1 MKNLDLIG
9 EELFNKIRGRFPSV
23 TIGNGEGNVTNV
35 PNEARF
41 FDFDFKE
48 GDKDLGKVSISVDD
62 KSLSVMYSNNFI
74 EGEDKLTKER
84 WYGFLKELRY
94 FAKKRLLNFDTRDIT
109 KSNLNRRDYKFL
121 ANKSGEETMS
131 ESKMYGTSRSSYQ
144 DVGTARL
151 ALKHSKPVN
160 QEYAAGRTQNVEAIY
175 IESAD
180 GERFKYPFRHLNGAR
195 AMARHV
201 SEGGNAYDEFGKHI
215 VSLSEELAKLRKF
228 KNYMSRSS
236 VMAEGLTDYMDVVFE
251 RIDTVKKT
259 VEQLQKEAYYKEA
272 FDNYS
277 TPVMEDVPEDIASNW
292 IDQLTIKQFNEEL
305 KDVFPYIYKLVNE
318 KTKAHELGPEDL
330 LGEADVAEGHMKG
343 YSKYH
348 CEDCGCQMHNCKPDC
363 DCPHDSHD
371 EKGSWWKD
379 ANGNGVPDIMEDSDT
394 MTEYE
399 QWADEIVEAGL
410 DTEPKEEKI
419 PVTEF
424 VLSLF
429 DRETG
434 QFPKGETAVLTAIE
448 KDYGE
453 QYIDP
458 AKSFIE
464 AINEKYAQFA
474 EAGAD
479 ATGQANTEYGQ
490 APVDAQGNP
499 DVLAIKKNMIKVFG
513 VIKDDPKKLMKY
525 LQNPKVLKFLRS
537 LPKDDDFALAVGQ
550 RMNDIRGVA
559 KYEPTKEDGTVMEP
573 TVSQEENDIKRL
585 AGL

>member
-499 DVLAIKKNMIKVFG
+499 DGLAIKKNMIKVFG

>member
-1 MKNLDLIG
+1 MININMKNLDLIG

-48 GDKDLGKVSISVDD
+48 GDKDLGKVSISVDE
-62 KSLSVMYSNNFI
+62 KSLSVMYSDNFI
-74 EGEDKLTKER
+74 EGQDRLTKER

-121 ANKSGEETMS
+121 ANKSGEEKMS

-160 QEYAAGRTQNVEAIY
+160 HEYAAGRTQNVEAIY
-175 IESAD
+175 IESSQ
-180 GERFKYPFRHLNGAR
+180 GERFKYPFKHLNGAR

-201 SEGGNAYDEFGKHI
+201 SEGGNVYDDFGKHI
-215 VSLSEELAKLRKF
+215 VGLSEELAKLRKF

-259 VEQLQKEAYYKEA
+259 VEQLQKESYYKEA
-272 FDNYS
+272 FNNYAI
-277 TPVMEDVPEDIASNW
+277 PVMEDVPEDIASNW

-318 KTKAHELGPEDL
+318 KTKAQELGPEDL
-330 LGEADVAEGHMKG
+330 LGEADVAEGYMKG
-343 YSKYH
+343 HSKYH

-363 DCPHDSHD
+363 DCSHDSHD

-399 QWADEIVEAGL
+399 QWANEIVETGL
-410 DTEPKEEKI
+410 DTEPEEEKI

-474 EAGAD
+474 EAGAMEQD
-479 ATGQANTEYGQ
+479 QE
-490 APVDAQGNP
+490 
-499 DVLAIKKNMIKVFG
+499 MI
-513 VIKDDPKKLMKY
+513 
-525 LQNPKVLKFLRS
+525 
-537 LPKDDDFALAVGQ
+537 
-550 RMNDIRGVA
+550 
-559 KYEPTKEDGTVMEP
+559 EPEPQGTVMEP

>member
-1 MKNLDLIG
+1 LQKPKYYA
-9 EELFNKIRGRFPSV
+9 E
-23 TIGNGEGNVTNV
+23 T
-35 PNEARF
+35 
-41 FDFDFKE
+41 
-48 GDKDLGKVSISVDD
+48 
-62 KSLSVMYSNNFI
+62 
-74 EGEDKLTKER
+74 
-84 WYGFLKELRY
+84 
-94 FAKKRLLNFDTRDIT
+94 FA
-109 KSNLNRRDYKFL
+109 
-121 ANKSGEETMS
+121 A
-131 ESKMYGTSRSSYQ
+131 
-144 DVGTARL
+144 
-151 ALKHSKPVN
+151 
-160 QEYAAGRTQNVEAIY
+160 YAA
-175 IESAD
+175 
-180 GERFKYPFRHLNGAR
+180 P
-195 AMARHV
+195 M
-201 SEGGNAYDEFGKHI
+201 
-215 VSLSEELAKLRKF
+215 
-228 KNYMSRSS
+228 
-236 VMAEGLTDYMDVVFE
+236 
-251 RIDTVKKT
+251 
-259 VEQLQKEAYYKEA
+259 
-272 FDNYS
+272 
-277 TPVMEDVPEDIASNW
+277 MEDVPTDVAENW

-318 KTKAHELGPEDL
+318 KTKAQELGPEDL
-330 LGEADVAEGHMKG
+330 LGEADVAEGYMKG
-343 YSKYH
+343 HSKYH
-348 CEDCGCQMHNCKPDC
+348 CEDCGCQMHNCKSDC
-363 DCPHDSHD
+363 DCSHDSHD

-399 QWADEIVEAGL
+399 QWANEIVETGL
-410 DTEPKEEKI
+410 DTEPEEEKI

-464 AINEKYAQFA
+464 AINEKYAQFT

-479 ATGQANTEYGQ
+479 ATGQANTEYGR

-499 DVLAIKKNMIKVFG
+499 DGLAIKKNMIRVFG